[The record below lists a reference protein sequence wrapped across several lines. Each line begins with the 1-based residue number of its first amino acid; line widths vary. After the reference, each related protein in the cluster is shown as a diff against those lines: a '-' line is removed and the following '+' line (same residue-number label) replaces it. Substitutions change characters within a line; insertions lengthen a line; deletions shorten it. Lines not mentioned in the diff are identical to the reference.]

1 MAESVSPKIESSA
14 SVTGN
19 CLGQVRPVQYE
30 SNRTMT
36 TSAAHLLQRLTGFGA
51 GTAASGKLSVA
62 PSGGTPGV
70 ASGTDAAADFA
81 KLLGKASQGQTVS
94 NLPVSVSP
102 RSGVELTGE
111 QLARLGPAADKAAAA
126 GLQTALVT
134 IDGKSLLMD
143 VQSRQVTAAA
153 QPTERAIT
161 GIDGVVAV
169 PDESDAENGAEPSV
183 LPMPRSGYDNASVL
197 SVLAAASHQPPVTS

>member
-1 MAESVSPKIESSA
+1 
-14 SVTGN
+14 
-19 CLGQVRPVQYE
+19 
-30 SNRTMT
+30 MT
-36 TSAAHLLQRLTGFGA
+36 TSAAQLLQRLTGIGA
-51 GTAASGKLSVA
+51 GTAASGKSAGAPAGSA
-62 PSGGTPGV
+62 PSAVPSTN
-70 ASGTDAAADFA
+70 AAADFA
-81 KLLGKASQGQTVS
+81 KLLGKAAQGQAVS
-94 NLPVSVSP
+94 NLPVTVSP
-102 RSGVELTGE
+102 RSGIELTGE
-111 QLARLGPAADKAAAA
+111 QLSRLGPAADKAAAA

-169 PDESDAENGAEPSV
+169 PDASDAEQGAEPSV

-197 SVLAAASHQPPVTS
+197 SVLAGASHKPPVTS